1 MESSSLDWGMSN
13 SSSNLSDIK
22 KAGIP
27 TKLIETL
34 TKEGWKFW
42 VNTWEDKHK
51 FDRHTDLHFQSPN
64 MRSHASIDRTYFGEL
79 TREYFFKREAFAV
92 ALDWADGAFNDKL
105 VIQNPIAEALREYFA
120 ATKDCKLDFVYST
133 SIDFKV
139 KVNPKEKNKPK
150 KVKVLI
156 TIE

>member
-1 MESSSLDWGMSN
+1 MSI

-42 VNTWEDKHK
+42 ISTWEDRHK
-51 FDRHTDLHFQSPN
+51 FNTNVDLNFQSPN
-64 MRSHASIDRTYFGEL
+64 MRSPASIHKTYFGEL
-79 TREYFFKREAFAV
+79 SREYLFEREAFAV
-92 ALDWADGAFNDKL
+92 ALDWADGAFNHKL

-120 ATKDCKLDFVYST
+120 KTKDCKFDNVYST

-139 KVNPKEKNKPK
+139 KVSPKDKTKPK
-150 KVKVLI
+150 KVKVSI